1 MTLTSLA
8 VSKAKPREKSYKIT
22 DERGLYLLVTPTGG
36 RYWRLKYRFGGKAKD
51 LALGVYPDVSLAK
64 ARERRERAREHL
76 ADGIDPSAHRK
87 EAAAQAELEA
97 ESSFRHIAEEWL
109 KKREREGLSDVTLAK
124 AKWLLEFVYPTLG
137 DRKIGTIK
145 TLELLA
151 VLRSVEGRGR
161 HESARR
167 LRSVCGRVF
176 RYAIATGRA
185 EHDLT
190 ANLRDAL
197 TTPKVK
203 HLAAITNSQQV
214 GPLLRAIDGFDGHGV
229 VRAALRLAPHVFV
242 RPGELRH
249 AEWTEID
256 FTGAVW
262 SIPATKMKM
271 RRPHRVPLS
280 RQSLAI
286 LREIQGVTGKWQFV
300 FPGFQSLKRPM
311 SENALNG
318 ALRRLGY
325 SGDEMT
331 SHGFRA
337 MASTLLNE
345 MGKWHPDAIERQLAH
360 VESDAVRR
368 AYSRGEYWE
377 ERVRMMQEWSDYLD
391 QLKAG
396 LPASSSSEPTRQ
408 FAFDT

>member
-1 MTLTSLA
+1 MSLTSL
-8 VSKAKPREKSYKIT
+8 VVTKAKPREKQYKLA
-22 DERGLYLLVTPTGG
+22 DERGLYLLVTPSGG
-36 RYWRLKYRFGGKAKD
+36 RYWRLDYSFGGKRKT
-51 LALGVYPDVSLAK
+51 LSLGVFPDVSLAK
-64 ARERRERAREHL
+64 ARDRRERARELL
-76 ADGIDPSAHRK
+76 ADGIDPNAHRK
-87 EAAAQAELEA
+87 EAAAEAELEA
-97 ESSFRHIAEEWL
+97 ASTFRFVAEEWL
-109 KKREREGLSDVTLAK
+109 KKREREGLGEVTLGK
-124 AKWLLEFVYPTLG
+124 ARWLLEFAYPTLG
-137 DRKIGTIK
+137 DRKISTIK
-145 TLELLA
+145 TLELLS

-167 LRSVCGRVF
+167 LRSVCGRIF

-203 HLAAITNSQQV
+203 HLAAITNRQEV
-214 GPLLRAIDGFDGHGV
+214 GPLLRAIDSFTGHEV
-229 VRAALRLAPHVFV
+229 VRAALKLAPHVFV

-249 AEWTEID
+249 AEWKEID
-256 FTGAVW
+256 LVAGIWA
-262 SIPATKMKM
+262 IPAAKMKM

-286 LREIQGVTGKWQFV
+286 LQDIQQVTGKWQFV
-300 FPGFQSLKRPM
+300 FPGFQSLRRPM

-325 SGDEMT
+325 SGTEMT

-360 VESDAVRR
+360 AEADAVRR

-377 ERVRMMQEWSDYLD
+377 ERVTMMQEWSDYLD
-391 QLKAG
+391 RLRDG
-396 LPASSSSEPTRQ
+396 P
-408 FAFDT
+408 

>member
-1 MTLTSLA
+1 MSLTSLA
-8 VSKAKPREKSYKIT
+8 VSKAKPRTRQYKLT
-22 DERGLYLLVTPTGG
+22 DERGLCLLVTPGGG
-36 RYWRLKYRFGGKAKD
+36 RYWRLQYRFGGKSKS
-51 LALGVYPDVSLAK
+51 LALGIYPDVSLAK
-64 ARERRERAREHL
+64 ARQKRDHARELL
-76 ADGIDPSAHRK
+76 ADGIDPVAHRNQLSA
-87 EAAAQAELEA
+87 EAELEA
-97 ESSFRHIAEEWL
+97 LSTFRIVAEEWL
-109 KKREREGLSDVTLAK
+109 EKRKREGLSEVTLAK
-124 AKWLLEFVYPTLG
+124 AKWLLEFAYPILG

-145 TLELLA
+145 TLEVLS

-161 HESARR
+161 YESARR

-203 HLAAITNSQQV
+203 HLAAITNSQEV
-214 GPLLRAIDGFDGHGV
+214 GPLLRAIDSFGGHEV
-229 VRAALRLAPHVFV
+229 VRAALKLAPHVFV

-249 AEWTEID
+249 AEWKEID
-256 FTGAVW
+256 LAAGIW
-262 SIPATKMKM
+262 SIPAAKMKM

-280 RQSLAI
+280 RQSRAI
-286 LREIQGVTGKWQFV
+286 LQEIQQVTGRWQFV
-300 FPGFQSLKRPM
+300 FPGFQSLRRPM

-325 SGDEMT
+325 SGSEMT

-360 VESDAVRR
+360 AETDTVRR
-368 AYSRGEYWE
+368 AYSRGEYWD
-377 ERVRMMQEWSDYLD
+377 ERVMMMQEWSDYLD
-391 QLKAG
+391 RLRDG
-396 LPASSSSEPTRQ
+396 P
-408 FAFDT
+408 

>member
-8 VSKAKPREKSYKIT
+8 VSKARPRDKPYKLA
-22 DERGLYLLVTPTGG
+22 DERGLSLLVTPSGG
-36 RYWRLKYRFGGKAKD
+36 RYWRLRYRFGGKSKA
-51 LALGVYPDVSLAK
+51 LALGVFPDVSLAK
-64 ARERRERAREHL
+64 ARDRRDRARELL

-87 EAAAQAELEA
+87 EAEAEAELEA
-97 ESSFRHIAEEWL
+97 TSSFRFVAEEWL
-109 KKREREGLSDVTLAK
+109 EKRKREGLAEITLAK
-124 AKWLLEFVYPTLG
+124 AKWLLDFAYPTLG
-137 DRKIGTIK
+137 DRKIGTIR

-197 TTPKVK
+197 TTPRVK

-214 GPLLRAIDGFDGHGV
+214 GPLLRAIDGCDGHGV
-229 VRAALRLAPHVFV
+229 TRAALRLAPHVFV

-256 FTGAVW
+256 FTRAVW
-262 SIPATKMKM
+262 SIPAGKMKM

-280 RQSLAI
+280 AQSLAI
-286 LREIQGVTGKWQFV
+286 LRDVQKVTGKWQYV
-300 FPGFQSLKRPM
+300 FPGFQSLRRPM

-345 MGKWHPDAIERQLAH
+345 MGRWHPDAIERQLAH
-360 VESDAVRR
+360 AESDAVRR
-368 AYSRGEYWE
+368 AYSRGEYWD
-377 ERVRMMQEWSDYLD
+377 ERVQMMQEWSDYLD
-391 QLKAG
+391 RLKEGA
-396 LPASSSSEPTRQ
+396 PT
-408 FAFDT
+408 